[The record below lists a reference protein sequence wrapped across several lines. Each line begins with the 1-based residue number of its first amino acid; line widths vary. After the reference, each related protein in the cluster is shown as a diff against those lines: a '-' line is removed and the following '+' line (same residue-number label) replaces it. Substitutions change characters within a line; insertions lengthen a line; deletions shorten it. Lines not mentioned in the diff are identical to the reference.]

1 MNNDLLSFEQAQNR
15 LLAGANAVTQTE
27 CVKTLDALG
36 RVLAAAQHSAI
47 DVPPHDNS
55 AMDGYALRC
64 ADVASPGSSLPVSQ
78 RIAAGSVGE
87 TLAAGSVARIFT
99 GAPIP
104 PGADAVV
111 MQEHCVAANDQ
122 VTVNHQPRA
131 GENIRRAGEDVRRGA
146 EILAAG
152 RRITPQAMGL
162 AASVGIGQID
172 VYRRL
177 RVAIFSTGD
186 ELVMPG
192 EPLKPGAIYNSN
204 RFVLRGLLQSLGCEV
219 VDLGI
224 VADSLDQTCEAL
236 RKAAEG
242 SDLILTSGGVS
253 VGEEDHVKAAVQAE
267 GVLELW
273 KIAMKPG
280 KPLAFGRIADTPFI
294 GLPGNPVA
302 TFVTFAL
309 LVRPFLLKRQGAFLQ
324 LPHGVMLPAG
334 FDWRKPDARREF
346 LRASVGADGRLALY
360 ANQGSGVLTSVVWG
374 DGLVDVAPGQVIASG
389 DNVRFLPFNELLN

>member
-1 MNNDLLSFEQAQNR
+1 
-15 LLAGANAVTQTE
+15 
-27 CVKTLDALG
+27 
-36 RVLAAAQHSAI
+36 
-47 DVPPHDNS
+47 
-55 AMDGYALRC
+55 
-64 ADVASPGSSLPVSQ
+64 
-78 RIAAGSVGE
+78 
-87 TLAAGSVARIFT
+87 
-99 GAPIP
+99 
-104 PGADAVV
+104 

-122 VTVNHQPRA
+122 VTVNRQPRA

-152 RRITPQAMGL
+152 TRITPQAMGL
-162 AASVGIGQID
+162 AASVGIAQID

-224 VADSLDQTCEAL
+224 VADSLDKTREAL

-253 VGEEDHVKAAVQAE
+253 VGEEDHVKAAVHAE

-309 LVRPFLLKRQGAFLQ
+309 LVRPFLLKRQGALLQ
-324 LPHGVMLPAG
+324 LPRGVVLPAG

-346 LRASVGADGRLALY
+346 LRASVGADGSVALY
-360 ANQGSGVLTSVVWG
+360 TNQGSGVLTSVVWG
-374 DGLVDVAPGQVIASG
+374 DGLVDVAPGQVIVSG